1 MRHKEVKATS
11 SLEERINFEVV
22 LQRFKS
28 LFNMGLEL
36 GISESSLYKYRNGY
50 EQGLKIKNKIT
61 NKITNKIK
69 ELI

>member
-1 MRHKEVKATS
+1 MRHKEVKTTS
-11 SLEERINFEVV
+11 SLEERIDFEVA

-36 GISESSLYKYRNGY
+36 GVSESSLYKYRNGY

-61 NKITNKIK
+61 NKIK
-69 ELI
+69 ELV

>member
-1 MRHKEVKATS
+1 MRHKEVKTTS
-11 SLEERINFEVV
+11 SLEERIDFKVA

-36 GISESSLYKYRNGY
+36 GVSESSLYKYRNGY

-61 NKITNKIK
+61 NKIK
-69 ELI
+69 ELV